1 MSPRKYAQRTAATA
15 VALVATLAVGVTA
28 SQATDAA
35 GQKKVIDASESQ
47 VGTFI
52 AAEIGLLQGQQ
63 VLARRSAVSP
73 WHLDLQ
79 PNTAWL
85 ISPYLIER
93 QKYGRWSK
101 KLA

>member
-1 MSPRKYAQRTAATA
+1 MSRREYAQRTAVTA

-28 SQATDAA
+28 GQATNAA
-35 GQKKVIDASESQ
+35 GPEQVIDTSQ
-47 VGTFI
+47 VQVGSHI
-52 AAEIGLLQGQQ
+52 AAEVLQAQQ
-63 VLARRSAVSP
+63 VLAARGPVSP

-93 QKYGRWSK
+93 QRHGRWST
-101 KLA
+101 LRA

>member
-15 VALVATLAVGVTA
+15 VALVATLTVGVTA
-28 SQATDAA
+28 SSATGAA
-35 GQKKVIDASESQ
+35 GQQQVIDTSGSQ
-47 VGTFI
+47 LGSPI
-52 AAEIGLLQGQQ
+52 AAEFQLLQGQQ
-63 VLARRSAVSP
+63 VLAARGAISP

-93 QKYGRWSK
+93 QKHGRWSK